1 MNTTGAAEAFRLAA
15 HALFDDWRHDPSVR
29 TRTTRYASV
38 SARSRIPAVIDGEPT
53 LLESEAEVIFDAVA
67 FRAFAPAPA
76 PEPQAEAE
84 AGI

>member
-1 MNTTGAAEAFRLAA
+1 MPKSDG
-15 HALFDDWRHDPSVR
+15 P
-29 TRTTRYASV
+29 ASF
-38 SARSRIPAVIDGEPT
+38 SAVTLVIDGEPT